1 MTSPHKATPL
11 RSRTAPMA
19 RGLGW
24 VVDGFR
30 LFAAAPLPWLL
41 LGLMLVV
48 VGLLVMAVP
57 LLGPL
62 LGFLLLPVFYGGAMV
77 AADHAVHGRPWSPTA
92 LLAGFGTHTRSLLG
106 IGLVLMLLNLLALV
120 VCGLLLYVT
129 SSMDYLTKLAT
140 SEDMFAAAL
149 GLTMSVGLLAALGAY
164 LVLSLPLV
172 MLGWFAPAL
181 VMLEGQGT
189 WAALGHSFTGCL
201 RNMLPFLV
209 YGLVGLVVFP
219 LLVAVTFGLGMLVLV
234 PVGLLSVHAAYRDI
248 FHRP

>member
-1 MTSPHKATPL
+1 
-11 RSRTAPMA
+11 
-19 RGLGW
+19 
-24 VVDGFR
+24 
-30 LFAAAPLPWLL
+30 
-41 LGLMLVV
+41 
-48 VGLLVMAVP
+48 
-57 LLGPL
+57 
-62 LGFLLLPVFYGGAMV
+62 
-77 AADHAVHGRPWSPTA
+77 
-92 LLAGFGTHTRSLLG
+92 
-106 IGLVLMLLNLLALV
+106 
-120 VCGLLLYVT
+120 
-129 SSMDYLTKLAT
+129 
-140 SEDMFAAAL
+140 MFAAAL